1 MKYTADQY
9 ELYFE
14 FL

>member
-1 MKYTADQY
+1 MYMKS

-14 FL
+14 FD